1 MLLQCSEKSCDY
13 IDKMLANNEIPGLV
27 PGKLRFFNDNR
38 QFCFDLGQF
47 TAIKEAYERTAMS
60 AKAIEQLVTKVIDI
74 IDGGRPFLLKE
85 NDFILSPEYIF
96 LNQEDYEVRL
106 CYLPGYGEP
115 LKKQFSLL
123 FDYMMNHVDYT
134 DQKAVVFA
142 YMLYNKSREE
152 NCTFLQLKKSLKEYD
167 EKKFDFTIEKE
178 EETSQT
184 ADAKSYKPKDNT
196 MERTPFLQSKSNL
209 GGSYGNKTFADLEP
223 SKKVEKDTQDK
234 KEKNVFQK
242 IAAILFQG
250 ELKEKK
256 ERKAAATIL
265 DYPINQEHGWTAEP
279 PDKAPF
285 IRAEGVDYEEA
296 RTVLLNGSVMACCF
310 CLRPVDKRGSDII
323 VTTSPFYIGKED
335 ANVNA
340 GLPDKTVSRLHAKI
354 TVRQE
359 QCYLEDLHSTN
370 GSYVNGER
378 IDDGPILLS
387 LGDEVAFADKKYIFQ
402 KL

>member
-1 MLLQCSEKSCDY
+1 
-13 IDKMLANNEIPGLV
+13 
-27 PGKLRFFNDNR
+27 
-38 QFCFDLGQF
+38 
-47 TAIKEAYERTAMS
+47 
-60 AKAIEQLVTKVIDI
+60 
-74 IDGGRPFLLKE
+74 
-85 NDFILSPEYIF
+85 
-96 LNQEDYEVRL
+96 
-106 CYLPGYGEP
+106 
-115 LKKQFSLL
+115 
-123 FDYMMNHVDYT
+123 MMNHVDYT

-265 DYPINQEHGWTAEP
+265 
-279 PDKAPF
+279 
-285 IRAEGVDYEEA
+285 V
-296 RTVLLNGSVMACCF
+296 V
-310 CLRPVDKRGSDII
+310 
-323 VTTSPFYIGKED
+323 
-335 ANVNA
+335 
-340 GLPDKTVSRLHAKI
+340 
-354 TVRQE
+354 
-359 QCYLEDLHSTN
+359 
-370 GSYVNGER
+370 
-378 IDDGPILLS
+378 
-387 LGDEVAFADKKYIFQ
+387 
-402 KL
+402 